1 MAEYI
6 SPELVD
12 KQGANPGAAIPK
24 SSYVDVIRICDI
36 QSMPVFD
43 ASTATY
49 KGTIVLKEGAYPT
62 RMYTTASKAIIS
74 MTTTGEADSKGIQ
87 QSITT
92 SYPGYNKEIAAFI
105 LNRLG
110 DPSILII
117 TNPTTGERLMAGDFG
132 VPLYSNLTTTSDN
145 EQNVNVF
152 EWTSE
157 MSTNIPLC
165 FYEGD
170 IPSAAR
176 VQVAAD
182 ATSVDAS
189 QGSIFQLSDGTS
201 SAASITTIENG
212 TDGKVITLLGAGS
225 TNASKIAASASILLR
240 VGAEWIGSEGASL
253 TLEAF
258 DKGSD
263 TIAWIELSRK

>member
-36 QSMPVFD
+36 QSMPMFD

-170 IPSAAR
+170 IPSAVR
-176 VQVAAD
+176 VQVDAD
-182 ATSVDAS
+182 ATSVDTS

-201 SAASITTIENG
+201 SAASITTIKNG

-225 TNASKIAASASILLR
+225 TNAPKIAASETILLR
-240 VGAEWIGSEGASL
+240 SGAEWIGSEGASL
-253 TLEAF
+253 VLEAF